1 MCLPPII
8 IAVIEEERI
17 NRIKPFFDY
26 EDNFERYPVDSLNT
40 LRNRYG
46 LDLNTID
53 YFTSFIPYTISRD
66 VLKAIADFQSADDK
80 RIQEVYAKL
89 IAMYQAAEA
98 EKNAAALNPSAPITR
113 ERRNILANL
122 YAQFGYKDLYE
133 IATVVAEIKRV
144 KQENIDI
151 MSSVDQIK

>member
-1 MCLPPII
+1 MKKYNILGFTLGAHSCGMAYIKEGMI
-8 IAVIEEERI
+8 VAVIEEERI

-66 VLKAIADFQSADDK
+66 VLKAIADFDLPEEK
-80 RIQEVYAKL
+80 YIRIDHHESHA
-89 IAMYQAAEA
+89 
-98 EKNAAALNPSAPITR
+98 
-113 ERRNILANL
+113 IL
-122 YAQFGYKDLYE
+122 
-133 IATVVAEIKRV
+133 
-144 KQENIDI
+144 
-151 MSSVDQIK
+151 S